1 MFTDI
6 VGYTS
11 LTESNENLALT
22 LLDEHRKIVRPL
34 IEAHG
39 GKEVKTMG
47 DAFLVEFTSAAE
59 AVKCASEIQESL
71 FRFNSKRKPAERI
84 LLRIGIHL
92 GDVIHSG
99 RDVYGDAVNLASRIE
114 RLSEPG
120 GVTVSRQVYDSVRSK
135 LREIRFESIG
145 MRQMKNVENPLEVFK
160 VTLPSEEDSPNF
172 HYTLPDEEAQPRNRI
187 AVLPFVNIGPDSTNE
202 FFADGLTEE
211 LISRLSQA
219 KDLRVIARTSAM
231 NYKND
236 RQKKLRDIGREL
248 GAGTVVEGSVR
259 KAGNK
264 VRVNVQVVNAVNEE
278 HLWSSTYDRNLDD
291 IFEIQTDIATK
302 VADSFSS
309 NLAPLMTK
317 QIRDSQG
324 KDETED
330 VTAYTYF
337 LRGRHLLFSESESSI
352 KQAIEFFTKSIE
364 VDPTFARAYVG
375 RAQGYLEITDF
386 AHLPFVEGA
395 RRAEADVKSA
405 LELDPDLAEA
415 HATMSQVRHALDE
428 FSEAEAEAKRAI
440 ELNPSLADAYHAL
453 GTLKWETGDIAACTE
468 LYETAY
474 KLDPLKEENV
484 GMLAEIYFEQ
494 GKDEEA
500 LKIVSSIEH
509 LYPQMFYGNMI
520 VYYVTKHNLPK
531 ASEFLDKFALEAGRD
546 SIFTL
551 GLEGMLVAYK
561 GEKNRAL
568 EIITQIEHLSG
579 QDTSAVSSIAN
590 VYYALGDMDKFFEF
604 LNRSMDIHALMLGP
618 LVNSAMYANA
628 RKDPRLRKLLERLD
642 LKINLPS
649 LAT

>member
-11 LTESNENLALT
+11 LTESDEDLALR
-22 LLDEHRKIVRPL
+22 LLDQHREIVRPL
-34 IEAHG
+34 ISARN

-59 AVKCASEIQESL
+59 ATKCACEIQESL
-71 FRFNSKRKPAERI
+71 FRFNSDRRQNEKI

-92 GDVIHSG
+92 GDVIHSD
-99 RDVYGDAVNLASRIE
+99 RDVYGDAVNVASRIE

-135 LREIRFESIG
+135 LRDIKFESIG
-145 MRQMKNVENPLEVFK
+145 MRQMKNVENALEVFK
-160 VTLPSEEDSPNF
+160 VTLPWEGEHPTF

-187 AVLPFVNIGPDSTNE
+187 AVLPFVNIGPDSSDE

-236 RQKKLRDIGREL
+236 RQKKLREIGREL

-264 VRVNVQVVNAVNEE
+264 VRVTVQVVNGVNEE
-278 HLWSSTYDRNLDD
+278 HLWASTYDRNLDD

-302 VADSFSS
+302 VAESFSS
-309 NLAPLMTK
+309 NLAPLMQK
-317 QIRDSQG
+317 QIRESQG
-324 KDETED
+324 KEETED

-337 LRGRHLLFSESESSI
+337 LRGRHLLYGESESSI
-352 KQAIEFFTKSIE
+352 KQAIEFFTKAIE
-364 VDPTFARAYVG
+364 EDPKFARAYVG
-375 RAQGYLEITDF
+375 RAEGYLSITDF

-395 RRAEADVKSA
+395 RKAEADVKTA
-405 LELDPDLAEA
+405 LELEPELAEA
-415 HATMSQVRHALDE
+415 HATMAQVKHALDE
-428 FSEAEAEAKRAI
+428 FVESEAEAKRAI
-440 ELNPSLADAYHAL
+440 ELNPSLADAYYAL
-453 GTLKWETGDIAACTE
+453 GTLKWETGDIARSTE
-468 LYETAY
+468 LFETAY
-474 KLDPLKEENV
+474 KLDPLKEETV
-484 GMLAEIYFEQ
+484 GMLSEIYLEQ
-494 GKDEEA
+494 GKEQEA
-500 LKIVSSIEH
+500 LKILSSIEH
-509 LYPQMFYGNMI
+509 LYPQMFLGNMI
-520 VYYVTKHNLPK
+520 FYYITKHNFSK
-531 ASEFLDKFALEAGRD
+531 ATEFLEKFALEAGTD

-551 GLEGMLVAYK
+551 GLEGTLAAYS
-561 GEKNRAL
+561 GEKEKAL
-568 EIITQIEHLSG
+568 EYATSIERSSG
-579 QDTSAVSSIAN
+579 QNTSAVSAIAN
-590 VYYALGDMDKFFEF
+590 IYYGLGDMDKFFEY

-618 LVNSAMYANA
+618 LVNSPMYANA

-642 LKINLPS
+642 LKITLP
-649 LAT
+649 TVTN